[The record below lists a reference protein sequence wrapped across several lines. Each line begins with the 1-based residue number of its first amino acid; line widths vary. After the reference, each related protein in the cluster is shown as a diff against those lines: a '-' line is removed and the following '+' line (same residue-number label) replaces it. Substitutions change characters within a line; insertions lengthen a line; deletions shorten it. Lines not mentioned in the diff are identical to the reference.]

1 MTDDSVVYPRIGTE
15 FAGHSSVNHSA
26 EEYVKTGGFAH
37 TNTVESHFALL
48 KRGVIGTFHNISEA
62 HLERYLAEFDFR
74 ANTRDLADDERAAL
88 WLASAQ
94 GKRLLYR
101 QPNQA

>member
-1 MTDDSVVYPRIGTE
+1 
-15 FAGHSSVNHSA
+15 
-26 EEYVKTGGFAH
+26 VKTGGFHH

-48 KRGVIGTFHNISEA
+48 KRGVYATFHNISEA
-62 HLERYLAEFDFR
+62 HLARYLAEFDFR
-74 ANTRDLADDERAAL
+74 ANTRDMNDGERAAAL
-88 WLASAQ
+88 LAAAK